1 MQNNLFLVIGKFY
14 ICRMDYFARLAG
26 LLKTEQSEDKRLFN
40 ELTASAS
47 TAMRREAGITW
58 YPVAIRDTELGRGDY
73 LTVEVERTTNQDIA
87 HQLRFGAEA
96 ALFSNHDPAHDR
108 VEGTIAYQ
116 SGDRLKLTLRTDEL
130 PDWARDGKLG
140 IDLLFDDNS
149 YTEMF
154 GALKQA
160 AAVAGKGP
168 EGRLAC
174 ILTGQESP
182 SFEVGASHAAGNLDR
197 NPSSQ
202 PAAASE
208 LNPSQQAAIGKILS
222 ADNLAIVHGP
232 PGTGKTTTLIAAI
245 LALLRRDGG
254 PLLVTAPSNT
264 AVDLL
269 SEKLA
274 DAGVYV
280 LRIGNPAKVSAG
292 LQSLTLDS
300 RMAEHATTKEI
311 KKLKKRAAEFRDMAH
326 KYKRNFGPAER
337 EQRKALFAEAR
348 SIMKEVERSEQYILD
363 DILARA
369 KVVAATLVGA
379 NHYTIR
385 HLKYSTAVIDEA
397 GQALEPACWIPALKA
412 PRLILAGDHC
422 QLPPTVRAEEAL
434 STTLLEKCVAL
445 HPEAVT
451 LLEEQYRMHTR
462 IMGYPS
468 EVFYDRC
475 LRAHPNVAGHTLFS
489 GDAPLVFIDTAG
501 CGFDELPEGTGM
513 TNPEEA
519 AFLVRHVS
527 QFVSELGGHYSEA
540 DFPTIGIIA
549 PYRNQVHLLQELVAA
564 APELGKRPDKIT
576 VNTID
581 SFQGQERDIIYIGL
595 TRSNADSRIG
605 FLSEIRR
612 LNVAMTR
619 ARKKLVIVGD
629 GATLSQL
636 SFYEGLIGY
645 AQQHEAYFSAW
656 EFMDV

>member
-1 MQNNLFLVIGKFY
+1 
-14 ICRMDYFARLAG
+14 MDYFTHLAG
-26 LLKTEQSEDKRLFN
+26 LLKTEQNEDKRLFN

-47 TAMRREAGITW
+47 TAQRREAGVTW
-58 YPVAIRDTELGRGDY
+58 YPIAIRDTELSRGDY
-73 LTVEVERTTNQDIA
+73 LTVEIERTTHRDLA
-87 HQLRFGAEA
+87 HQLRFGAQA
-96 ALFSNHDPAHDR
+96 ALFSNHDPANDR
-108 VEGTIAYQ
+108 VEGTIAFQ

-130 PDWARDGKLG
+130 PEWARDGKLG

-160 AAVAGKGP
+160 ASLAEKGP
-168 EGRLAC
+168 EGRLVRV
-174 ILTGQESP
+174 LTGVETPAFAQTTAAPSP
-182 SFEVGASHAAGNLDR
+182 G
-197 NPSSQ
+197 
-202 PAAASE
+202 
-208 LNPSQQAAIGKILS
+208 LNPGQQSAVDKILA

-232 PGTGKTTTLIAAI
+232 PGTGKTTTLVAAI
-245 LALLRRDGG
+245 LALIQRDGG
-254 PLLVTAPSNT
+254 PILVTAPSNT

-274 DAGVYV
+274 DAGLYV
-280 LRIGNPAKVSAG
+280 LRIGNPSKVSAR

-300 RMAEHATTKEI
+300 RMAEHVTTKEI
-311 KKLKKRAAEFRDMAH
+311 KKLKKRAAEFKDMAH

-337 EQRKALFAEAR
+337 EQRKALFTEAR
-348 SIMKEVERSEQYILD
+348 AILKEVERSEQYILN

-369 KVVAATLVGA
+369 QVITATLVGA

-385 HLKYSTAVIDEA
+385 HLKYSTTVIDEA

-422 QLPPTVRAEEAL
+422 QLPPTVRAEDAL
-434 STTLLEKCVAL
+434 NTTLLEKCVSL
-445 HPEAVT
+445 HPGSVT

-462 IMGYPS
+462 IMGYSS
-468 EVFYDRC
+468 EVFYDRR
-475 LRAHPNVAGHTLFS
+475 LRAHPTVAGHTLAE

-501 CGFDELPEGTGM
+501 CGFDESPEGTGM

-519 AFLVRHVS
+519 AFLVRHVT
-527 QFVSELGGHYSEA
+527 QLVPELDGRYSPA

-549 PYRNQVHLLQELVAA
+549 PYRNQVHLLQELVGATRGLRDHA
-564 APELGKRPDKIT
+564 DKIT

-581 SFQGQERDIIYIGL
+581 SFQGQERDIVYIGL

-619 ARKKLVIVGD
+619 ARKKLVIIGD

-636 SFYEGLIGY
+636 PFYEGLITY
-645 AQQHEAYFSAW
+645 SQQHDAYFSAW
-656 EFMDV
+656 EFMDF